1 MKENNKLP
9 PVPDY
14 AKPIGLSNPEEFGQF
29 FINQV
34 KQENERLSTPQPEV
48 KEGEKCN
55 CLITRHFNNV
65 LWDTEKPIEP
75 EKPEH
80 TYKEE
85 VTATIKIDW
94 K

>member
-1 MKENNKLP
+1 MKEKDK
-9 PVPDY
+9 PDC
-14 AKPIGLSNPEEFGQF
+14 KDCQRNS
-29 FINQV
+29 INGCTYIHACIAYSGFVQ
-34 KQENERLSTPQPEV
+34 LYSTPQPEV